1 MLDIGSFAEKTKRWW
16 KQYFAMLV
24 KRYYNFI
31 RFRVGF
37 VWQFMFPV
45 LFVALGLIIAATIPN
60 LYGDDPKRLLT
71 LQHSA
76 PEDKIKLFW
85 GDFSE
90 SDLPFNIEVS
100 RLDCFRYCVPS
111 NELIVFHFRIFRLM
125 ILEAQASK
133 I

>member
-1 MLDIGSFAEKTKRWW
+1 MCWIGSFAVKAKRWW

-31 RFRVGF
+31 RFRIGF

-76 PEDKIKLFW
+76 PEDDIKLFW
-85 GDFSE
+85 GYFSD
-90 SDLPFNIEVS
+90 SDLPFNVEV
-100 RLDCFRYCVPS
+100 
-111 NELIVFHFRIFRLM
+111 
-125 ILEAQASK
+125 AS
-133 I
+133 